1 MNIKC
6 GIIGLPNIGKSTLFN
21 LLTNSQVRTD
31 NYPFCT
37 INPNIGIVDLYD
49 PRLYKIADII
59 NISNILCSRIQLID
73 TAGLIKNAANGIGLG
88 EKILEQLYKVN
99 IIYHV
104 VRNFKKNSIHHVYNR
119 ISPIE
124 DINIINME
132 LILYDLIKCEN
143 LLSKLKYNITNEN
156 IIKICNKLISCLN
169 NNKMLKTLEFSDEE
183 KNIVSNLN
191 FITLKPMIYIFNC
204 DDTKTNVQ
212 NISNTT
218 INYNK
223 DIVIN
228 INFLKEKNINF
239 IIKKS
244 TLDKTN
250 FRTYNK
256 ILSKY
261 NLVRLFIHTFNLL
274 NIITFFTFNDKEI
287 KSWMIKR
294 GTTALTAAK
303 KIHSDIYNGFIKV
316 KVINYN
322 KFVLIDNNK
331 FQKLNKIPYAIYNK
345 HYSIMDGDILKFV
358 FR

>member
-1 MNIKC
+1 MNIRC

-21 LLTNSQVRTD
+21 LLTNSQVKTD

-37 INPNIGIVDLYD
+37 INPNIGIVNLYD
-49 PRLYKIADII
+49 PRLYKIANII
-59 NISNILCSRIQLID
+59 NVNNILFSRIQLID

-119 ISPIE
+119 ISPTE

-132 LILYDLIKCEN
+132 LILYDLIKCES
-143 LLSKLKYNITNEN
+143 LLSKLKYNIANKN
-156 IIKICNKLISCLN
+156 IIKIYNKLISCLN
-169 NNKMLKTLEFSDEE
+169 SNKMLKTLDFSDEE
-183 KNIVSNLN
+183 KNIVSSLN

-204 DDTKTNVQ
+204 DNEINTQ
-212 NISNTT
+212 NILNTT
-218 INYNK
+218 NYNK
-223 DIVIN
+223 DIIIN
-228 INFLKEKNINF
+228 INFLKEKNINN
-239 IIKKS
+239 IIEKS
-244 TLDKTN
+244 MLDKVN
-250 FRTYNK
+250 FRIYNK
-256 ILSKY
+256 ILSKN
-261 NLVRLFIHTFNLL
+261 NLVKLFMITFNLL
-274 NIITFFTFNDKEI
+274 NIINFFTFNDKEI

-322 KFVLIDNNK
+322 KFILINNNK
-331 FQKLNKIPYAIYNK
+331 FQRLNKIPYSIYNK
-345 HYSIMDGDILKFV
+345 YYSIIDGDILKFV

>member
-21 LLTNSQVRTD
+21 LLTNSQVKTD

-37 INPNIGIVDLYD
+37 INPNIGIINLYD
-49 PRLYKIADII
+49 PRLYKIANII
-59 NISNILCSRIQLID
+59 NINNVLCSKIQLID

-104 VRNFKKNSIHHVYNR
+104 VRNFKKNNIHHVYNR

-124 DINIINME
+124 DINMINME
-132 LILYDLIKCEN
+132 LILYDLIKCESFLN
-143 LLSKLKYNITNEN
+143 KLKYNIANKN
-156 IIKICNKLISCLN
+156 IIKIYNRLISCLSS
-169 NNKMLKTLEFSDEE
+169 NKMLKTLEFSDEE
-183 KNIVSNLN
+183 KHIVSNLN

-204 DDTKTNVQ
+204 DDDNVDTQ
-212 NISNTT
+212 NIVDTT
-218 INYNK
+218 GHNK
-223 DIVIN
+223 DIIIN
-228 INFLKEKNINF
+228 INFLKEKNINN

-244 TLDKTN
+244 MLDRIN
-250 FRTYNK
+250 FIMYNK
-256 ILSKY
+256 ILNKY
-261 NLVRLFIHTFNLL
+261 NLVKLFMTTFNLL
-274 NIITFFTFNDKEI
+274 NIINFFTFNDKEI

-303 KIHSDIYNGFIKV
+303 KIHSDIYNGFIRV

-322 KFVLIDNNK
+322 KFILINNNK
-331 FQKLNKIPYAIYNK
+331 LQKLNKISYSIYNK
-345 HYSIMDGDILKFV
+345 HYSITDGDILKFV